1 MGVDLHGGDEL
12 LLRSRFLAGMNNNEL
27 EEVAQQQ
34 QQQEGVH
41 NITLSHPTRSTHQN
55 GDFGV
60 VNYSGFELPTL
71 CSSSMSS
78 ISSSEQT
85 ETETETDEDDDYIAE
100 LTRQMAHYMF
110 QDDDKRVPPTEN
122 IDKVALYYKRYM

>member
-1 MGVDLHGGDEL
+1 MAVDLQGGEQL
-12 LLRSRFLAGMNNNEL
+12 LLRSRFLADMNNNEL
-27 EEVAQQQ
+27 EEVEQEEE
-34 QQQEGVH
+34 EGVH
-41 NITLSHPTRSTHQN
+41 NITLSHPTGFTHQN

-60 VNYSGFELPTL
+60 VNYSGLELPTL
-71 CSSSMSS
+71 CSSSM
-78 ISSSEQT
+78 SSSEQT

-122 IDKVALYYKRYM
+122 IDKVVLYYKRYM